1 MSTLRIQSLRRQFSR
16 DSAQPA
22 VNGVTLDI
30 PEGHTMAI
38 VGESGS
44 GKTTLLRMIA
54 GLEIP
59 DSGEIYIGGKLVST
73 CLRITPPEQRGVG
86 LVFQDGALFPHL
98 TIARNIAYGLKRI
111 GRKARAARIE
121 EMLTLVG
128 LSGYGRRYPREVS
141 GGEAQRVALARALA
155 PEPRILLL
163 DEPFSNLDTT
173 LRKQL
178 RDDVRAILKNTRTTS
193 LFVTHDTE
201 DALAIADEI
210 AVMRKG
216 QLLQVGEPAALY
228 RNPCDAYC
236 ANLFGPANR
245 LPESFMRGIAS
256 PPAPGQMGDGWL
268 WTRPEELE
276 VLQASGTD
284 TLQVEVNEVR
294 FVGERQELKACPC
307 RQPEITTGSL
317 STLTLYWEGRDE
329 VRPGQILWI
338 KPRHLSRG
346 EPTTFPEGDNDTA
359 GD

>member
-1 MSTLRIQSLRRQFSR
+1 
-16 DSAQPA
+16 
-22 VNGVTLDI
+22 
-30 PEGHTMAI
+30 MAI

-59 DSGEIYIGGKLVST
+59 DGGEIHIGSKLASSVT
-73 CLRITPPEQRGVG
+73 HVIAPEQRGVG

-98 TIARNIAYGLKRI
+98 TAAKNIGYGLKSMR
-111 GRKARAARIE
+111 RKQRAAKVE
-121 EMLTLVG
+121 EMLELVG
-128 LSGYGRRYPREVS
+128 LSGYGGRYPREVS

-155 PEPRILLL
+155 PEPGILLL

-178 RDDVRAILKNTRTTS
+178 RDDVKLILKNTGTTS

-216 QLLQVGEPAALY
+216 ELLQVGEPAALY

-276 VLQASGTD
+276 VLQASGAD
-284 TLQVEVNEVR
+284 AIQVEVTEVR
-294 FVGERQELKACPC
+294 YLGERQELKAVPSNLEG
-307 RQPEITTGSL
+307 QGATL
-317 STLTLYWEGRDE
+317 SSLTLYWEGREE
-329 VRPGQILWI
+329 VRPGQRLWI
-338 KPRHLSRG
+338 KPRYLH
-346 EPTTFPEGDNDTA
+346 
-359 GD
+359 

>member
-1 MSTLRIQSLRRQFSR
+1 
-16 DSAQPA
+16 
-22 VNGVTLDI
+22 
-30 PEGHTMAI
+30 MAI

-54 GLEIP
+54 GLEVP
-59 DSGEIYIGGKLVST
+59 DGGEIHIGAKLVSSAT
-73 CLRITPPEQRGVG
+73 HVTPPERRGVG

-98 TIARNIAYGLKRI
+98 TISKNIGYGLRRT
-111 GRKARAARIE
+111 GRRQRAARVE
-121 EMLTLVG
+121 EMLKLVG
-128 LSGYGRRYPREVS
+128 LSGYAKRYPREVS

-178 RDDVRAILKNTRTTS
+178 RDDVRLILKNTRTTS

-245 LPESFMRGIAS
+245 LPESFMRGIVS

-276 VLQASGTD
+276 VLQASGSD
-284 TLQVEVNEVR
+284 TIQVEVTEVR
-294 FVGERQELKACPC
+294 FVGERQELKASPS
-307 RQPEITTGSL
+307 RQDRSDGKVA
-317 STLTLYWEGRDE
+317 TLTLYWQGRDE
-329 VRPGQILWI
+329 VRPGQKLWI
-338 KPRHLSRG
+338 KPRYLHQ
-346 EPTTFPEGDNDTA
+346 PQKKPDA
-359 GD
+359 